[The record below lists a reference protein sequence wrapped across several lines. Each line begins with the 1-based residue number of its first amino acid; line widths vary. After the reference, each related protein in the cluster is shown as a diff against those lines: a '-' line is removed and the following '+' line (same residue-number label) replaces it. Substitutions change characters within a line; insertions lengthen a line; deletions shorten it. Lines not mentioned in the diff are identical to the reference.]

1 MNRGRRVIVSTG
13 MTAESPTRRT
23 VLTTGVA
30 AAGVAAGTVAL
41 AACAGGSTQSGS
53 GSGGQSNAADKP
65 ASGTAIAS
73 LSDVPVGEFKTVDIG
88 GQPAVIA
95 RPAEDS
101 VVAFSASCTHQH
113 CTVKVNDGKLK
124 CPCHG
129 SIFNGL
135 TGAVEHPPAKSP
147 LPSIPVKVDN
157 GKIVSA

>member
-1 MNRGRRVIVSTG
+1 

-30 AAGVAAGTVAL
+30 AAGAAAGTVAL

-53 GSGGQSNAADKP
+53 GSGGQPAPAAQP
-65 ASGTAIAS
+65 AAGTTIAS
-73 LSDVPVGEFKTVDIG
+73 LSDVPVGGAKSVTIG
-88 GQPAVIA
+88 GQAAIVA
-95 RPAEDS
+95 RPSENN

-113 CTVKVNDGKLK
+113 CTVNLSGDKLK

-129 SIFNGL
+129 SQFNAL

>member
-1 MNRGRRVIVSTG
+1 

-30 AAGVAAGTVAL
+30 AAGAAAGAVAL

-53 GSGGQSNAADKP
+53 GSGGQPNAGGQP
-65 ASGTAIAS
+65 GSSGQSASGTTIAS
-73 LSDVPVGEFKTVDIG
+73 LSDVPVGGAKSVNIG
-88 GQPAVIA
+88 GQAAIVA
-95 RPAEDS
+95 RPSENN

-113 CTVKVNDGKLK
+113 CTVNVSGDKLK

-129 SIFNGL
+129 SVFNAL